1 VYGLKAFK
9 RKEKIMELSL
19 CTKGSFEDVL
29 RTYSDMVYRLAFSR
43 VKNPHDAG
51 DVTQD
56 VFLKYIRAEKTYNDE
71 EHRKAWLI
79 KTTVNTSK
87 TLVLSSWN
95 RRRSSVELSDGG
107 MGITNSYEDKN
118 LKNTETK
125 SVILSAV
132 LNLPKK
138 YRTVIHLFY
147 YEDMSLMDI
156 TEATGLSVNT
166 VKSQLHRA
174 RALLKD
180 DLSRKGVEFN
190 DVS

>member
-1 VYGLKAFK
+1 
-9 RKEKIMELSL
+9 MNLSL
-19 CTKGSFEDVL
+19 CTKDSFEDVL
-29 RTYSDMVYRLAFSR
+29 RLYSDMVYRLAFSR
-43 VKNPHDAG
+43 VKNSHDAG
-51 DVTQD
+51 DITQD

-71 EHRKAWLI
+71 EHRKAWLL

-95 RRRSSVELSDGG
+95 RRRSSEEFSDDGLG
-107 MGITNSYEDKN
+107 VANSYEDKN
-118 LKNTETK
+118 LKNMETK
-125 SVILSAV
+125 SVVLSAV
-132 LNLPKK
+132 MKLPKK

-147 YEDMSLMDI
+147 YEDMPLIGISE
-156 TEATGLSVNT
+156 TTGLSLNT

-180 DLSRKGVEFN
+180 DLAKEGVEFN

>member
-1 VYGLKAFK
+1 
-9 RKEKIMELSL
+9 MNLSL
-19 CTKGSFEDVL
+19 CTKDSFEDVL
-29 RTYSDMVYRLAFSR
+29 RLYSDMVYRLAFSR
-43 VKNPHDAG
+43 VKSSHDAS
-51 DVTQD
+51 DITQD

-95 RRRSSVELSDGG
+95 RRRSSVEISDDGLG
-107 MGITNSYEDKN
+107 VAHSYEDKS
-118 LKNTETK
+118 LKNIETK

-147 YEDMSLMDI
+147 YEDMPLSEI
-156 TEATGLSVNT
+156 SEATGLSLNT

-174 RALLKD
+174 RLMLRD
-180 DLSRKGVEFN
+180 DLAREGVEFN

>member
-1 VYGLKAFK
+1 MK
-9 RKEKIMELSL
+9 ELSL
-19 CTKGSFEDVL
+19 CTKDSFEGVL
-29 RTYSDMVYRLAFSR
+29 RLYSDMVYRLAFSR
-43 VKNPHDAG
+43 VKNPHDAS
-51 DVTQD
+51 DITQD

-95 RRRSSVELSDGG
+95 RRRSSSELSDDGLG
-107 MGITNSYEDKN
+107 VANVFEDKN
-118 LKNTETK
+118 LKNMETK
-125 SVILSAV
+125 SVVLSAV

-147 YEDMSLMDI
+147 YEDMSLSDI
-156 TEATGLSVNT
+156 SDATGLSLNT

-174 RALLKD
+174 RLMLKD
-180 DLSRKGVEFN
+180 DLAREGVDFN